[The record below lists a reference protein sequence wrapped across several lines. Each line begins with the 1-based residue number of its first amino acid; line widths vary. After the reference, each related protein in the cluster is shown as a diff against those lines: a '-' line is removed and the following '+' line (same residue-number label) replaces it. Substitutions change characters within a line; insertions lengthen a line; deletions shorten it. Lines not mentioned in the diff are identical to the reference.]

1 MMAARPRAAASSSSS
16 LRDQPSLILTFIVID
31 LFLLQMDEPLL
42 SERFSKTAE
51 GIRALARSERYQ
63 EMRRMILASIG
74 HGIGDLQWRRL
85 TAAATWHERLQL
97 RDPATHA
104 PDRGAGV
111 PGARRHDQYAAFGRL
126 APIPLS

>member
-16 LRDQPSLILTFIVID
+16 LGDQPSLILTFIVID

-63 EMRRMILASIG
+63 EMRRMMLAI
-74 HGIGDLQWRRL
+74 
-85 TAAATWHERLQL
+85 AADYDFLAKR
-97 RDPATHA
+97 
-104 PDRGAGV
+104 
-111 PGARRHDQYAAFGRL
+111 AAVVEDMLPSEEPSSVYHTG
-126 APIPLS
+126 